1 MIDGAQVLWRTVLP
15 SEAEESPASLYL
27 RGAGDCTWSRDRV
40 VLGEGATVS
49 FATYFGAF
57 PSGYWR
63 HWTGLASVRLEMDV
77 DGSADIVVRR
87 TNAHGEITQAAR
99 MQAASG
105 IVSLD
110 IRIDTDDEGGW
121 LWLEAAAPSGRA
133 ELRSI
138 AWCGETPVVRPGTA
152 TVCVTTFDREADCIA
167 LLARLGRDETVKAA
181 VERIVVV
188 DQGTRRLAEA
198 EGFSD
203 VAQTLGDRLRL
214 ERQPNLGGSGGFSR
228 GMVET
233 VEGESTP
240 FVLLLDDDVRIEPE
254 SVLRLLEFGRRTLA
268 PAIVG
273 GHMLSLVDPTRLHS
287 FGERVAARGFWW
299 EPVDPT
305 LSGIDLAVHTIDR
318 TPQLSRR
325 IEVDF
330 NGWWMCLVPASLVRD
345 HGASLPYFIK
355 WDDAEFGLRA
365 AASGVRTVSLPG
377 AAIWHMPWTAKDDGL
392 DWQAYFQLRNRVVT
406 ALLHGGRGVL
416 AWSLAQDVNH
426 IICAQYGSARL
437 RNTALRDILSG
448 PGHLEPVLRAGPA
461 RAAAI
466 LSQLGQ
472 RPVERGAAPPAER
485 VKVARPSGLGGAA
498 VRAARVLMH
507 QLRRGNDGRHASL
520 RRQEGKWWAIGLL
533 DLAVVDSASG
543 NGVFVFQRDRSRAI
557 GELKA
562 AVAARWKLWWRWRR
576 LARTY
581 RAAAPGSSSARA
593 WRSRFSGEAPTSP

>member
-1 MIDGAQVLWRTVLP
+1 MIDAAQVLWRTVLP
-15 SEAEESPASLYL
+15 AGPEESSASLYL
-27 RGAGDCTWSRDRV
+27 RGVGEHAWSREGV

-63 HWTGLASVRLEMDV
+63 HWTGLASVRLEMEI
-77 DGSADIVVRR
+77 DGSADVVVRR
-87 TNAHGEITQAAR
+87 TNAAGEITEVAR
-99 MQAASG
+99 MRAASG
-105 IVSLD
+105 VVSLD

-121 LWLEAAAPSGRA
+121 LWLEAAAPDGRA
-133 ELRSI
+133 ELRDI
-138 AWCGETPVVRPGTA
+138 AWRGETPVARPATA

-167 LLARLGRDETVKAA
+167 LLDRLGRDEKVGAA
-181 VERIVVV
+181 VERIIVV
-188 DQGTRRLAEA
+188 DQGTRPLTDA

-203 VAQTLGDRLRL
+203 VAQALGDRLRV

-228 GMVET
+228 GMVEA
-233 VEGESTP
+233 VAGETSP

-254 SVLRLLEFGRRTLA
+254 SVLRLLEFGRRTTDPTL
-268 PAIVG
+268 VG
-273 GHMLSLVDPTRLHS
+273 AHMLSLVDPTRLHS
-287 FGERVAARGFWW
+287 FGERITKRGFWW
-299 EPVDPT
+299 GPVDPA
-305 LSGIDLAVHTIDR
+305 LSGIDLAVRTIDR
-318 TPQLSRR
+318 TPELSRR

-330 NGWWMCLVPASLVRD
+330 NGWWMCLVPSSLVRD

-355 WDDAEFGLRA
+355 WDDVEFGLRA
-365 AASGVRTVSLPG
+365 AANGFRTVTLPG

-392 DWQAYFQLRNRVVT
+392 DWQAYFQLRNRIVT

-466 LSQLGQ
+466 LSRLGQ
-472 RPVERGAAPPAER
+472 KPVERGAAPPAER
-485 VKVARPSGLGGAA
+485 MQVERPSGLGGAA
-498 VRAARVLMH
+498 RRAAGVLVH
-507 QLRRGNDGRHASL
+507 QLRGGGESRRASL
-520 RRQEGKWWAIGLL
+520 RRQDGKWWAIGTL

-543 NGVFVFQRDRSRAI
+543 GGVFVFQRDRALAI
-557 GELKA
+557 GELRA
-562 AVAARWKLWWRWRR
+562 AVAARWRLWWHWRG
-576 LARTY
+576 LARAY
-581 RAAAPGSSSARA
+581 EGAAAESASARA
-593 WRSRFSGEAPTSP
+593 WRARFAEESPSSP